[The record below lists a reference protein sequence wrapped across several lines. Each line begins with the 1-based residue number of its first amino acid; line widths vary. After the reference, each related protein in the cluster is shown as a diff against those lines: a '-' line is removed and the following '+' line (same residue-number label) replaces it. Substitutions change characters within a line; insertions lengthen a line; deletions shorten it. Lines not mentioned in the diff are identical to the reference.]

1 MIDPRWEITVE
12 VYENSSDDRRDEDSE
27 FVMFT
32 VDESNGKLDDD
43 ARLRGRHVLDRI
55 GTIFGETH

>member
-12 VYENSSDDRRDEDSE
+12 VHENSSDDRRDGDSE

-32 VDESNGKLDDD
+32 VDGSNGKLDDD
-43 ARLRGRHVLDRI
+43 ARLRG
-55 GTIFGETH
+55 